1 MFGSSEFNVDGFV
14 DVLISGFPEY
24 LPVYEPVQHA
34 HNLLVEV
41 NLLIGLQQVE
51 DQDHIDDGEEC
62 NHNGTQQ
69 VQDHHIWRYAVVAQN
84 CTLIIGDPVHQHHER
99 LQEESE

>member
-1 MFGSSEFNVDGFV
+1 M
-14 DVLISGFPEY
+14 
-24 LPVYEPVQHA
+24 
-34 HNLLVEV
+34 
-41 NLLIGLQQVE
+41 E